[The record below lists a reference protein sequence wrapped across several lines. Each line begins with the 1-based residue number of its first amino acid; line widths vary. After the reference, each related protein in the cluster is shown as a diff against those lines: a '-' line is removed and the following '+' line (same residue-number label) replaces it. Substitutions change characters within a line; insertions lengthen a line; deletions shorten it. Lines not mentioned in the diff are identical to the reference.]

1 MLKFSGW
8 STTVQALKMIR
19 LVQNT
24 KVLKGLKYV
33 PNTVIGTEPWTCL
46 S

>member
-8 STTVQALKMIR
+8 STTAQALKSKYWYKIP
-19 LVQNT
+19 
-24 KVLKGLKYV
+24 VLKGLKYV
-33 PNTVIGTEPWTCL
+33 PNTDIGTEPWTRL